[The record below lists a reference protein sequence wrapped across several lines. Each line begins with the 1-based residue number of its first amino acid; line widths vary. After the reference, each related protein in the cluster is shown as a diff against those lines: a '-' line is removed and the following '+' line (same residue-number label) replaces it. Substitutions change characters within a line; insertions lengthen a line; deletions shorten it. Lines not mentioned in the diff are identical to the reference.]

1 MNNVVLKRKHLI
13 KAGEV
18 VCAYISRDNL
28 QLVLITPGQ
37 YLNSKFGNFKHD
49 SLIGLEYGSK
59 LYSADRKSGWIVLL
73 PLTAALWTQACP
85 HRTEILYAHDIA
97 TIVTAGLDLRPGA
110 WVLESGTG
118 SGSLTVSLSRAVSP
132 TGHVVTFEYHRER
145 AHNITEQL
153 KRLARGGLDYT
164 GHIHVVHGDVVARGF
179 TVQLSGTNT
188 NSAATANPSTAEHNT
203 AVTDATLLHTALT
216 QEQRSVKQASEHVT
230 GVRADAVFLDLP
242 SPWLV
247 IESVK
252 QSLNVNGRVV
262 SFSPCIEQVQKTSQ
276 ALLAAH
282 FEDVVTVECLFR
294 DYEVKTMHQGSAH
307 PRGQKR
313 KREETA
319 DTATSTDTGASN
331 NAAPSLTAAA
341 PAPTSTA
348 IITTRPFPEMRGH
361 TGYLTFA
368 RRVRTV

>member
-1 MNNVVLKRKHLI
+1 M
-13 KAGEV
+13 
-18 VCAYISRDNL
+18 
-28 QLVLITPGQ
+28 
-37 YLNSKFGNFKHD
+37 
-49 SLIGLEYGSK
+49 
-59 LYSADRKSGWIVLL
+59 LL

-97 TIVTAGLDLRPGA
+97 TIVTAGLDLRPGH

-153 KRLARGGLDYT
+153 KRLTRGGLDYT

-179 TVQLSGTNT
+179 TVALTQDN
-188 NSAATANPSTAEHNT
+188 NEHNT
-203 AVTDATLLHTALT
+203 AVTDHTVLHQALHSHHRAR
-216 QEQRSVKQASEHVT
+216 QVDSAHVT
-230 GVRADAVFLDLP
+230 GVQADAVFLDLP

-247 IESVK
+247 IDSV
-252 QSLNVNGRVV
+252 QHSLRVNGRVV
-262 SFSPCIEQVQKTSQ
+262 SFSPCIEQVQKTSA
-276 ALLAAH
+276 ALMAAR

-294 DYEVKTMHQGSAH
+294 DYEVKTCTAGTGNK
-307 PRGQKR
+307 RGHKR

-319 DTATSTDTGASN
+319 AASDTTAATSTDTAS
-331 NAAPSLTAAA
+331 TT
-341 PAPTSTA
+341 PATS